1 MTVPAT
7 DLDKRLDLFR
17 ELDFEGFNKQD
28 WDLFGSL
35 HTEDVIVELG
45 GERTEG
51 LDPHIAMVKKIFDA
65 DPGTIVA
72 EHLVKFGQGEWT
84 CAISLVRGMGKPS
97 LKLVTVARWRG
108 DQIAEEYI
116 FAG

>member
-7 DLDKRLDLFR
+7 DLDKRLELFHD
-17 ELDFEGFNKQD
+17 LDFEGFNKQN

-35 HTEDVIVELG
+35 HTEDVVVELG
-45 GERTEG
+45 GERTKG
-51 LDPHIAMVKKIFDA
+51 LDPHIVMVQKIFDDNPDTA
-65 DPGTIVA
+65 VV

-84 CAISLVRGMGKPS
+84 CAISLVKNMGRPT

-108 DQIAEEYI
+108 DQISEEYI